1 MGGRGSSMSSRRE
14 QAKSNLAAMRHNN
27 IGSMDAPAIS
37 SKGSLKMSRL
47 ENNISGHQYEIGAV
61 YGKKGKSIV
70 VTTDKAAN
78 SVSFSHVQTGKMKNG
93 TLTHN
98 HPSHSGLSSQD
109 VKMATANNLRQ
120 IRAVGRN
127 PKTGKNVHHIIT
139 RNGSTWK
146 TSSPRSIDRAYSK
159 AYMKEYV
166 RTGSHHKAV
175 TEANRAAAKTVGGK
189 YRTREIKDTWSS
201 KAQKKKSKKVWKS
214 SRQGVLFK

>member
-1 MGGRGSSMSSRRE
+1 MGGRGSSSSRRE
-14 QAKSNLAAMRHNN
+14 RAKSNLTAMKHNN
-27 IGSMDAPAIS
+27 IGSMGAPAIS

-47 ENNISGHQYEIGAV
+47 EGNISGHQYEIGAV
-61 YGKKGKSIV
+61 YGRKGKSLV
-70 VTTDKAAN
+70 VTTNKAAS
-78 SVSFSHVQTGKMKNG
+78 SVSFSHDQTGKMKNG

-98 HPSHSGLSSQD
+98 HPSHSGLSAQD

-139 RNGSTWK
+139 RQGTSWK
-146 TSSPRSIDRAYSK
+146 TSSHKAIDKAYSK

-201 KAQKKKSKKVWKS
+201 KMQKKKAKKVWKS
-214 SRQGVLFK
+214 SSQGVLFK